1 MVDNKAIKG
10 DHEKWNS
17 VAVGSTNRGSLF
29 TVFTMNWNYSEV

>member
-10 DHEKWNS
+10 EKWNS